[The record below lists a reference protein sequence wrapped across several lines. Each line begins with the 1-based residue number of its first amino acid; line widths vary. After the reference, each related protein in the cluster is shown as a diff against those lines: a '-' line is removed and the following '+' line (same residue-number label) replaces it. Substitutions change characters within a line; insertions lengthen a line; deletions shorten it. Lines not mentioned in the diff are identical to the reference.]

1 MNLFS
6 FSNTHPVVPY
16 IRECDFATRSAYY
29 FPCRK
34 LLDYLLIYIQKG
46 ELTVVAD
53 GTDYRLQG
61 QLYFN
66 RVLLH

>member
-29 FPCRK
+29 FPYRK
-34 LLDYLLIYIQKG
+34 LLDYLLIYIQKRR
-46 ELTVVAD
+46 TNC
-53 GTDYRLQG
+53 RSRW
-61 QLYFN
+61 N
-66 RVLLH
+66 